1 MAHCLSVKTRLLKIT
16 SLFLIWNQTKDDL
29 GIPKCR
35 RRPMRWQHISCCK
48 RVQWGFGTLAMGSQL
63 PFAAVDPNVCYAGQT
78 CRLFTYNKNRFARFA
93 IAAKHTRLNIRLSRL
108 CL

>member
-29 GIPKCR
+29 GTPKCR

-63 PFAAVDPNVCYAGQT
+63 PFAAVDPNVCYAD
-78 CRLFTYNKNRFARFA
+78 KPA
-93 IAAKHTRLNIRLSRL
+93 
-108 CL
+108 

>member
-63 PFAAVDPNVCYAGQT
+63 PFAAVDPNVC
-78 CRLFTYNKNRFARFA
+78 FADKPVVYLLITKTAVRA
-93 IAAKHTRLNIRLSRL
+93 LR
-108 CL
+108 